1 MLQYE
6 TKISARGLKR
16 QSHRY
21 FFPLILKI
29 IKINY
34 HLTIIFTPFCDQRK
48 QEEKKRK
55 RRERNKQ
62 CSREFRRKQKVRE
75 QLLIRGKAEKEQ
87 MLVERHKR
95 MEKTTKILVKIATST
110 GACEKGRGIINMVSG
125 LINKE
130 NIPSTMVLKNNY
142 CNVAHRRVC
151 SQTKTQGF

>member
-1 MLQYE
+1 M
-6 TKISARGLKR
+6 
-16 QSHRY
+16 
-21 FFPLILKI
+21 
-29 IKINY
+29 
-34 HLTIIFTPFCDQRK
+34 
-48 QEEKKRK
+48 
-55 RRERNKQ
+55 
-62 CSREFRRKQKVRE
+62 RE

-142 CNVAHRRVC
+142 CNVARRRVC